1 MLHAD
6 DIKPIDIQPPTFAIV
21 PEGKGNNDD
30 DKSST
35 RYADIDPEPQE
46 EERLRNM
53 GATIKD
59 VRVVARRDY

>member
-6 DIKPIDIQPPTFAIV
+6 DIKPIDIQPPTIAFV
-21 PEGKGNNDD
+21 PEE
-30 DKSST
+30 KSSSPQSLGYT
-35 RYADIDPEPQE
+35 RYSDIDPEPEE

-59 VRVVARRDY
+59 KRVIARRDY

>member
-6 DIKPIDIQPPTFAIV
+6 DIKPVIINPPTFAIV
-21 PEGKGNNDD
+21 PEE
-30 DKSST
+30 KSSSPDSLGYT
-35 RYADIDPEPQE
+35 RYSDIDPEPQE